1 MVYSR
6 LLKIQKIMNDME
18 NSIKDKNIAILA
30 THGFEEIELE
40 LPQTK
45 LIELGA
51 TVHLVADEP
60 ILKSWNKKEWN
71 KDFRVDKQLD
81 NARPEDY
88 DLLILP
94 GGVLNTDKLR
104 RNTKVIEWI
113 QEFHDQDKPIASI
126 CHGPQLLIEAKL
138 VKGKKITSH
147 HAIKTDLLNAGADY
161 INDRVCNEANLISA
175 QGASDTE
182 QFVQEIIKALTE

>member
-1 MVYSR
+1 
-6 LLKIQKIMNDME
+6 MND
-18 NSIKDKNIAILA
+18 IKNNINDKKIAILA

-40 LPQTK
+40 MPQSRLT
-45 LIELGA
+45 EMGA
-51 TVHLVADEP
+51 TVHLISDEP
-60 ILKSWNKKEWN
+60 ILKSWHQKQWN

-81 NARPEDY
+81 NARPGDY

-104 RNTKVIEWI
+104 RNEKIIEWI
-113 QEFHDQDKPIASI
+113 QEYHDQDKPIASI

-138 VKGKKITSH
+138 VKGEKITSH

-161 INDRVCNEANLISA
+161 ITDRVYSEGNFISA

-182 QFVQEIIKALTE
+182 QFVQEIIKILTK